1 MVMVIKLYYPSGLKK
16 EYKKNVINYS
26 NRGMNL
32 EYLINNANK
41 YYLDNDV
48 AVIYKKPTPI
58 QLVDVDYKKNEIK
71 KAYFKDKSTLDY
83 NGLYRGMYVD
93 FDAKESHT
101 KTSFPLSNVH
111 EHQIEHMKNILKHGG
126 ITFLIVYINDE
137 YYIIKGEDLI
147 AFIKSNTRKSIPYSY
162 FENNCYKIELTLN
175 PVLNYLK
182 VLDDIYFKGD
192 CI

>member
-1 MVMVIKLYYPSGLKK
+1 MVIKLYYPSGLKK

-41 YYLDNDV
+41 YYLENDI
-48 AVIYKKPTPI
+48 AVIHKKPTPI

-71 KAYFKDKSTLDY
+71 KAFFKDKSTLDY
-83 NGLYRGMYVD
+83 NGLYRGKYID
-93 FDAKESHT
+93 FDAKEAHT
-101 KTSFPLSNVH
+101 KTSFPLANIH
-111 EHQIEHMKNILKHGG
+111 GHQIKHMEDVLRHGG

-147 AFIKSNTRKSIPYSY
+147 IFINSNTRKSIPCSY
-162 FENNCYKIELTLN
+162 FESNCYKIELTLN

-182 VLDDIYFKGD
+182 VLDDIYFKGE

>member
-1 MVMVIKLYYPSGLKK
+1 MVIKLYYPSGLKK
-16 EYKKNVINYS
+16 EYRKNVINYS

-41 YYLDNDV
+41 YYLENDI
-48 AVIYKKPTPI
+48 AVIHKKPTPI

-83 NGLYRGMYVD
+83 NGLYKGKYID
-93 FDAKESHT
+93 FDAKEAHT
-101 KTSFPLSNVH
+101 KTSFPLANIH
-111 EHQIEHMKNILKHGG
+111 DHQIKHMENILRHGG

-147 AFIKSNTRKSIPYSY
+147 SFINSNTRKSIPYNY
-162 FENNCYKIELTLN
+162 FKSDCYKIELTLN

-182 VLDDIYFKGD
+182 VLDDIYFKGE

>member
-1 MVMVIKLYYPSGLKK
+1 MVIKLYYPSGLKK

>member
-1 MVMVIKLYYPSGLKK
+1 MVRVIKLYYPSGLKK